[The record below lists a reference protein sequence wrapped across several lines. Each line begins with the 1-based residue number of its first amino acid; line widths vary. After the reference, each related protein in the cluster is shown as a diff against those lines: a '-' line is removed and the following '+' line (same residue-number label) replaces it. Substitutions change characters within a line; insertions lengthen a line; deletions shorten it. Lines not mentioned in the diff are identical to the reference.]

1 MNAVE
6 IKNFSTGY
14 GKQAVLKNL
23 DLGFQDTR
31 ITAIMGPSGCGK
43 TTLLRSINRT
53 AELEKGFNR
62 QGSIE
67 LFGQPLYDSQDL
79 SAIRRKIGMV
89 YQTPVALP
97 LSIRENVLFGPKYYG
112 VKARSEQDQIVESC
126 LRKTALWDEVKDRL
140 KQSAAQLSGGQ
151 KQRLAIARVLAV
163 EPRVLLLDEPCSSL
177 DPTSTALIE
186 DLLIELARELC
197 IIIVTHNLFQARR
210 IAHESIFML
219 DGQLVERGATESL
232 FASPIHA
239 RTRDFVSGLFG

>member
-112 VKARSEQDQIVESC
+112 IKACSEQDQIVESC